1 MDIYFYKLGQI
12 IRLSFIFLKLKFVK
26 MVSKNIIAIFAI
38 VALVGTI
45 GLSPAFA
52 DWDKTKYPNIEG
64 TIPVENNE
72 DYSNL
77 TQITLVDAM
86 TIAENNVADSKSMY
100 AKLSSINGYLVY
112 KVVMTNDDHEYSK
125 VLVDAG
131 SGDVLYVTDAK
142 SFDSNKKK
150 KHSDNNSDDKH
161 DKKMRDYYKDM
172 TPEQIAEKKK
182 QFKEMGEAWKSLSI
196 PDKAAMIMHF
206 MQMKLQWDVMS
217 EGEKEQQKL
226 EMKDKWKG
234 LLTASPE
241 EKKQKLEEYV
251 KSIK

>member
-1 MDIYFYKLGQI
+1 
-12 IRLSFIFLKLKFVK
+12 
-26 MVSKNIIAIFAI
+26 MVSKSIIAILAI
-38 VALVGTI
+38 VALAGTI
-45 GLSPAFA
+45 GLSPVFA
-52 DWDKTKYPNIEG
+52 DWDKTEYPSIEG

-86 TIAENNVADSKSMY
+86 TIAESNVADSKSMY

-131 SGDVLYVTDAK
+131 SGEVLYVTDAK

-150 KHSDNNSDDKH
+150 KHSDNNSDSKH

-217 EGEKEQQKL
+217 DGEKEEQKM
-226 EMKDKWKG
+226 EMKNKWKG

-241 EKKQKLEEYV
+241 EKKQKLEDYV

>member
-1 MDIYFYKLGQI
+1 ML
-12 IRLSFIFLKLKFVK
+12 
-26 MVSKNIIAIFAI
+26 AI
-38 VALVGTI
+38 VAVSATLVI
-45 GLSPAFA
+45 SPVFA

-112 KVVMTNDDHEYSK
+112 KVVMTNDNHEYSK

-131 SGDVLYVTDAK
+131 TGDVLYVTDAK

-150 KHSDNNSDDKH
+150 KHSDGKSDSKH

-182 QFKEMGEAWKSLSI
+182 QFKEMGDAWKSLSI

-217 EGEKEQQKL
+217 DEEKEEQKI
-226 EMKDKWKG
+226 EMKNKWKG

>member
-1 MDIYFYKLGQI
+1 MIKL
-12 IRLSFIFLKLKFVK
+12 
-26 MVSKNIIAIFAI
+26 VSKKIIAILAI
-38 VALVGTI
+38 VTLATTLGI
-45 GLSPAFA
+45 SPVFA

-64 TIPVENNE
+64 SIPIENNKN
-72 DYSNL
+72 YSEL

-86 TIAENNVADSKSMY
+86 TIAENNVENSKSMY
-100 AKLSSINGYLVY
+100 AKLSPINGYLVY

-131 SGDVLYVTDAK
+131 TGDVLYVTDAK

-150 KHSDNNSDDKH
+150 KHSDNTKDSKH
-161 DKKMRDYYKDM
+161 EKRMKDYYKDM

-196 PDKAAMIMHF
+196 PDKAAMIVHF
-206 MQMKLQWDVMS
+206 MQMKLQWDTMS
-217 EGEKEQQKL
+217 EEQKDEKKA

-241 EKKQKLEEYV
+241 EKKQKLEEFAQ
-251 KSIK
+251 SIK

>member
-1 MDIYFYKLGQI
+1 
-12 IRLSFIFLKLKFVK
+12 
-26 MVSKNIIAIFAI
+26 MVSKNIIAILAI
-38 VALVGTI
+38 VALATTLGI
-45 GLSPAFA
+45 SPALA

-64 TIPVENNE
+64 TIPVENNQN
-72 DYSNL
+72 YSEL
-77 TQITLVDAM
+77 AQITLVDAM
-86 TIAENNVADSKSMY
+86 TIAESNVADSKSMY
-100 AKLSSINGYLVY
+100 AKLSSINEYLVY

-131 SGDVLYVTDAK
+131 SGEVLYVTDAK

-150 KHSDNNSDDKH
+150 KHSDNKNDKNH
-161 DKKMRDYYKDM
+161 DKRMNDYYKDM
-172 TPEQIAEKKK
+172 TPEQIEEKKK

-217 EGEKEQQKL
+217 DEEKEEQKI
-226 EMKDKWKG
+226 EMKNKWKG

-241 EKKQKLEEYV
+241 EKKQKLEDYV
-251 KSIK
+251 KSVKQT

>member
-1 MDIYFYKLGQI
+1 MALATTLGI
-12 IRLSFIFLKLKFVK
+12 
-26 MVSKNIIAIFAI
+26 
-38 VALVGTI
+38 
-45 GLSPAFA
+45 SPVFA

-72 DYSNL
+72 DYL
-77 TQITLVDAM
+77 DLAQITLVDAM
-86 TIAENNVADSKSMY
+86 TIAENKVTDSKSMY
-100 AKLSSINGYLVY
+100 AKLSPINGYLVY
-112 KVVMTNDDHEYSK
+112 KVVMTNDNHEYSK

-131 SGDVLYVTDAK
+131 TGDVLYVTDAK
-142 SFDSNKKK
+142 SFTENKKK
-150 KHSDNNSDDKH
+150 KHSDNTKDSKH

-172 TPEQIAEKKK
+172 TPEQITEKKK

-206 MQMKLQWDVMS
+206 MQMKLQWDTMS
-217 EGEKEQQKL
+217 EEQKDEQKA

-241 EKKQKLEEYV
+241 EKKQKLEEFAQ
-251 KSIK
+251 SIK

>member
-1 MDIYFYKLGQI
+1 M
-12 IRLSFIFLKLKFVK
+12 RLSFISLKLKLNK
-26 MVSKNIIAIFAI
+26 LVSKNIIAVLAI
-38 VALVGTI
+38 VALATTI
-45 GLSPAFA
+45 GISPALA

-64 TIPVENNE
+64 TIQVENNQN
-72 DYSNL
+72 YSEL
-77 TQITLVDAM
+77 AQITLVDAM
-86 TIAENNVADSKSMY
+86 TIAEKNVENSKSMY
-100 AKLSSINGYLVY
+100 AKLSPISGYLVY

-131 SGDVLYVTDAK
+131 TGDVLYVTDSK

-150 KHSDNNSDDKH
+150 NHTDSKQDNKH

-217 EGEKEQQKL
+217 DGEKEEQKL
-226 EMKDKWKG
+226 EMKNKWKG

-241 EKKQKLEEYV
+241 EKKQKLEEYA

>member
-1 MDIYFYKLGQI
+1 MA
-12 IRLSFIFLKLKFVK
+12 
-26 MVSKNIIAIFAI
+26 IA
-38 VALVGTI
+38 ALIGTI
-45 GLSPAFA
+45 TLSPAFA
-52 DWDKTKYPNIEG
+52 DWDKTKYPSIEG
-64 TIPVENNE
+64 SIPVENDDNYLE
-72 DYSNL
+72 L

-86 TIAENNVADSKSMY
+86 TIAENKVIDSKSMY
-100 AKLSSINGYLVY
+100 AKLSPINGYLVY

-131 SGDVLYVTDAK
+131 TGDVLYVTDAK
-142 SFDSNKKK
+142 SFAENKKK
-150 KHSDNNSDDKH
+150 KHSDNTEDNKH

-206 MQMKLQWDVMS
+206 MQMKLQWDTMS
-217 EGEKEQQKL
+217 EEQKEEQKA

-234 LLTASPE
+234 LLTLTPE
-241 EKKQKLEEYV
+241 EKKQKLEEFAQ
-251 KSIK
+251 SIK

>member
-1 MDIYFYKLGQI
+1 L
-12 IRLSFIFLKLKFVK
+12 
-26 MVSKNIIAIFAI
+26 VSKNIIVLLAI
-38 VALVGTI
+38 VAVATTLVI
-45 GLSPAFA
+45 SPAFA

-64 TIPVENNE
+64 TIAVENNQN
-72 DYSNL
+72 YSEL
-77 TQITLVDAM
+77 AQITLVDAM
-86 TIAENNVADSKSMY
+86 TTAESNVVDSKSMY

-131 SGDVLYVTDAK
+131 SGEVLYVTDAK

-150 KHSDNNSDDKH
+150 KHSDSKQDNKH

-217 EGEKEQQKL
+217 DGEKEEQKL
-226 EMKDKWKG
+226 EMKNKWKG

>member
-1 MDIYFYKLGQI
+1 
-12 IRLSFIFLKLKFVK
+12 
-26 MVSKNIIAIFAI
+26 MVSKNIIAILAI
-38 VALVGTI
+38 VTLATTLGI
-45 GLSPAFA
+45 SPVFA

-64 TIPVENNE
+64 SIPIENNKN
-72 DYSNL
+72 YSEL

-86 TIAENNVADSKSMY
+86 TIAENNVENSKSMY
-100 AKLSSINGYLVY
+100 AKLSPINGYLVY
-112 KVVMTNDDHEYSK
+112 KVVMTNDDHEYNK

-131 SGDVLYVTDAK
+131 TGDVLYVTDAK

-150 KHSDNNSDDKH
+150 KHSDNRHDIKH
-161 DKKMRDYYKDM
+161 DKKMRDYYKNM
-172 TPEQIAEKKK
+172 TPEQITEKKK

-217 EGEKEQQKL
+217 DDEKEEQKL
-226 EMKDKWKG
+226 EMKNKWKG
-234 LLTASPE
+234 LLKASPE

>member
-1 MDIYFYKLGQI
+1 
-12 IRLSFIFLKLKFVK
+12 
-26 MVSKNIIAIFAI
+26 MVSKNIIAILVT
-38 VALVGTI
+38 VAVVSTI

-64 TIPVENNE
+64 TIPVQNNE

>member
-1 MDIYFYKLGQI
+1 MEFGYMI
-12 IRLSFIFLKLKFVK
+12 
-26 MVSKNIIAIFAI
+26 SKNIIALLVTVAI
-38 VALVGTI
+38 VGTI

-64 TIPVENNE
+64 TIPVENNA

-86 TIAENNVADSKSMY
+86 TIAENNVEDSKSMY

-131 SGDVLYVTDAK
+131 SGDVLYVSDAK

-150 KHSDNNSDDKH
+150 KHSDNKDDKNH
-161 DKKMRDYYKDM
+161 DKRMKDYYKDM

-217 EGEKEQQKL
+217 EEQKEEQKA

-234 LLTASPE
+234 LLTASPA
-241 EKKQKLEEYV
+241 EKKQKLEEFAQTV
-251 KSIK
+251 K

>member
-1 MDIYFYKLGQI
+1 M
-12 IRLSFIFLKLKFVK
+12 
-26 MVSKNIIAIFAI
+26 
-38 VALVGTI
+38 
-45 GLSPAFA
+45 SPAFA

-131 SGDVLYVTDAK
+131 TGDVLYVTDAK

-150 KHSDNNSDDKH
+150 KHSDSKNDKNH
-161 DKKMRDYYKDM
+161 DKRMKDYYKDM

-217 EGEKEQQKL
+217 DDEKEEQKL
-226 EMKDKWKG
+226 EMKNKWKG

-241 EKKQKLEEYV
+241 EKKQKLEEDEEVNKLEEYV

>member
-1 MDIYFYKLGQI
+1 
-12 IRLSFIFLKLKFVK
+12 
-26 MVSKNIIAIFAI
+26 MVSKNIIAILVT
-38 VALVGTI
+38 VAVVSTI

-64 TIPVENNE
+64 TIPVGNNE

-86 TIAENNVADSKSMY
+86 TIAENNVEDSKSMY

>member
-1 MDIYFYKLGQI
+1 L
-12 IRLSFIFLKLKFVK
+12 
-26 MVSKNIIAIFAI
+26 VSKKIIAILAI
-38 VALVGTI
+38 VTLATTLGI
-45 GLSPAFA
+45 SPVFA

-64 TIPVENNE
+64 SIPIENNQN
-72 DYSNL
+72 YSEL

-86 TIAENNVADSKSMY
+86 TIAENNVENSKSMY
-100 AKLSSINGYLVY
+100 AKLSPINGYLVY

-131 SGDVLYVTDAK
+131 TGDVLYVTDAK
-142 SFDSNKKK
+142 SFAENKKK
-150 KHSDNNSDDKH
+150 KHSENTKDSKH

-172 TPEQIAEKKK
+172 TPEQITEKKK

-196 PDKAAMIMHF
+196 PDKAAMIVHF
-206 MQMKLQWDVMS
+206 MQMKLQWDTMS
-217 EGEKEQQKL
+217 EEQKDEKKA

-241 EKKQKLEEYV
+241 EKKQKLEEFAQ
-251 KSIK
+251 SIK